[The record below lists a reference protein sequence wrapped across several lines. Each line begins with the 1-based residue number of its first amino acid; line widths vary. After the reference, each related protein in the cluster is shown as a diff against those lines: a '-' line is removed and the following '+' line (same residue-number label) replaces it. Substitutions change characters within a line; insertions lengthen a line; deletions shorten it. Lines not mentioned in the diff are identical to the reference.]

1 MKKRSRKRGRP
12 RTGHDPMVG
21 LRLPRGLLR
30 KIDKLR
36 EAMDQDRSA
45 TMRQLILW
53 GFDHGQA
60 ILWLREARRRARG
73 ASGRGRSVTNR
84 AISAIFAE
92 QRAADAEAAAARNP
106 ASVQAEIK
114 ALRAREEATQLIGAE
129 VDRIALA
136 KANRSARDP

>member
-1 MKKRSRKRGRP
+1 MQKRSRKRGRP

-21 LRLPRGLLR
+21 LRLPQGLLR

-53 GFDHGQA
+53 GLDDPQA

-73 ASGRGRSVTNR
+73 ASGRGRSVTDR
-84 AISAIFAE
+84 AISAVFAE

-114 ALRAREEATQLIGAE
+114 ALRAREEATQIIEAE

-136 KANRSARDP
+136 KADRSARDP